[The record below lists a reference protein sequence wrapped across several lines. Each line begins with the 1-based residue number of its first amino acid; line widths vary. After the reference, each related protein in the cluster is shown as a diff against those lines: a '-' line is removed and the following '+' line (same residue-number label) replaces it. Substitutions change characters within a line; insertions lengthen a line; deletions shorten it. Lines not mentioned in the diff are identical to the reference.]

1 MSAPNLK
8 EVKRIHFIGIG
19 GAGMGGIAEVL
30 ANQGYEVTGSDLSHN
45 AVVQRLQ
52 NMNVRVFPEHVAEN
66 VIGANVVVVSSA
78 ISADNP
84 EIVNAKKLRIP
95 VIPRAQML
103 ADLMRSKLGVAIA
116 GTHGKTTTTS
126 LAASVL
132 TEAGFDPTYV
142 IGGLLKSAGVH
153 AHLGQSQ
160 IFVAEADESD
170 ASFLFLSP
178 EITVVTNI
186 DADHLGTYNND
197 FNRLRE
203 TFIEFL
209 HRLPFNGLA
218 IVCAD
223 DPEIAKII
231 PEIARPT
238 ITYGFDAKADIQIRD
253 FKPNGFQTVFTLHA
267 PALGLPDVTV
277 TLNLPGKHNVLNT
290 AAVYAIAAKLKVPV
304 EAFQRAL
311 QQFSGVGRRMQVYG
325 EVPIENGS
333 VLLVDDYGHH
343 PREIMATW
351 AAARQAWPERRLVV
365 VYQPHR
371 YSRTYDLFKD
381 FVEVLSEQPD
391 KLVLL
396 DVYSAGEAPIA
407 GADGKSLFEAVRQRS
422 QKDPVFVPKIE
433 GLAEALQAILQPGDV
448 LLTQGAGNVGTF
460 APQIFSQEMQL
471 SAKLAKER
479 V

>member
-1 MSAPNLK
+1 VSVPNLK
-8 EVKRIHFIGIG
+8 EVKRIHFVGIG

-30 ANQGYEVTGSDLSHN
+30 ANQGYEVTGSDLSRN

-52 NMNVRVFPEHVAEN
+52 SMNVRVFAEHVGDN
-66 VIGANVVVVSSA
+66 VIGANVVVISSA
-78 ISADNP
+78 IPQDNP
-84 EIVNAKKLRIP
+84 EVVTAKKLRIP

-103 ADLMRSKLGVAIA
+103 ADLMRAKLGVAIA

-153 AHLGQSQ
+153 AHLGKSE

-178 EITVVTNI
+178 QITVITNI

-197 FNRLRE
+197 FNRLRQ

-253 FKPNGFQTVFTLHA
+253 FNPNGFQSTFTLHA

-290 AAVYAIAAKLKVPV
+290 AAVYAIAAKLHVPT

-325 EVPIENGS
+325 EVPIDNGS

-351 AAARQAWPERRLVV
+351 AAARQAWPDRRLVV

-371 YSRTYDLFKD
+371 YSRTYDLFQD

-391 KLVLL
+391 KLLLL

-407 GADGKSLFEAVRQRS
+407 GADGRSLFEAVRQRS
-422 QKDPVFVPKIE
+422 KTEPVFVPKIE
-433 GLAEALQAILQPGDV
+433 GLAEALQTILQPGDV
-448 LLTQGAGNVGTF
+448 LLTQGAGNVGAF

-471 SAKLAKER
+471 TAKLAKER